1 MDVRLNRNIAPNH
14 GSSPSRNVD
23 YKLSRGSLQCSIY
36 TACGFVVNINW
47 KFILV
52 RPFEIDVMQ
61 KGSLQIM
68 ASFDLEQHQQQH
80 EHGFHDDL
88 VDTDGQEDGPL
99 VLCL

>member
-1 MDVRLNRNIAPNH
+1 
-14 GSSPSRNVD
+14 
-23 YKLSRGSLQCSIY
+23 
-36 TACGFVVNINW
+36 
-47 KFILV
+47 
-52 RPFEIDVMQ
+52 
-61 KGSLQIM
+61 M